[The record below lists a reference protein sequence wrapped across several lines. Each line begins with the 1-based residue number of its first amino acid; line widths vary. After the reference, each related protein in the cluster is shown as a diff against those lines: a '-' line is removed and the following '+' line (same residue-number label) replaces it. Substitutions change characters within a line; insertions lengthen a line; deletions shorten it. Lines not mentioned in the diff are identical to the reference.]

1 MIDTDNNM
9 TNDTGSSKAKT
20 GKAMKIALIAVSSLA
35 LASGAALAAKPE
47 NAGRDKAKEKA
58 GQYLKEE
65 KVDRFSD
72 KSGYGRGDDS
82 SDDRS
87 DDESDDRS
95 DDKSDDRSDDKSDD
109 RSDDKSDDRSDDKS
123 DDRSDDKSDD
133 RSDDRSSDKKEK
145 KEKKGKRESMMEE
158 HVGMDRDGY
167 DGDKRGLEK
176 QRDMKMDQ
184 ERKESGKGSE
194 KGQEMREENSKKWW
208 KFWGEP
214 EAPVEGV
221 N

>member
-1 MIDTDNNM
+1 MIDTDNTM
-9 TNDTGSSKAKT
+9 TSDAMIKDIESNKVQTSKAV
-20 GKAMKIALIAVSSLA
+20 KIALIAVSSLA

-87 DDESDDRS
+87 DDKSDDHSDDRS
-95 DDKSDDRSDDKSDD
+95 DDRSDDH
-109 RSDDKSDDRSDDKS
+109 S

-145 KEKKGKRESMMEE
+145 KGKRESKMKE
-158 HVGMDRDGY
+158 HGGMDRDGY

-176 QRDMKMDQ
+176 QREMKMDQ
-184 ERKESGKGSE
+184 EQKELGKGSE
-194 KGQEMREENSKKWW
+194 KGQEMREQNSRKWW
-208 KFWGEP
+208 QIWGEP

>member
-1 MIDTDNNM
+1 MIDTDNTM
-9 TNDTGSSKAKT
+9 MSDTRSNKVQP

-47 NAGRDKAKEKA
+47 NAGKDKAKEKA

-87 DDESDDRS
+87 DDKSDDHSDDRS
-95 DDKSDDRSDDKSDD
+95 DDKSDDR
-109 RSDDKSDDRSDDKS
+109 S

-145 KEKKGKRESMMEE
+145 KGKRESMMEE
-158 HVGMDRDGY
+158 HGGMDRDGY

-176 QRDMKMDQ
+176 QREMKMDQ
-184 ERKESGKGSE
+184 EQKELGKGSE
-194 KGQEMREENSKKWW
+194 KGQEMREQNSRKWW
-208 KFWGEP
+208 KFWGE
-214 EAPVEGV
+214 E
-221 N
+221 

>member
-123 DDRSDDKSDD
+123 DDRSDD
-133 RSDDRSSDKKEK
+133 RSSDKKEK

-158 HVGMDRDGY
+158 HGGMDRDGY